1 MLVDNSKQLSCDN
14 SLSVPSEEEYPNT
27 LVSPPSL
34 PLRVTVKFPELS
46 GLTPT
51 PRMASE
57 ASEEAANMKSKNSG
71 DIMTV
76 VPVKIDCKN
85 KLV

>member
-1 MLVDNSKQLSCDN
+1 M
-14 SLSVPSEEEYPNT
+14 SVPSEEEYPNT
-27 LVSPPSL
+27 RVSPPESHSL
-34 PLRVTVKFPELS
+34 PFRVTVKFPELS

-51 PRMASE
+51 PRVASE

-76 VPVKIDCKN
+76 VPVIIDCKN